1 VIITFKS
8 FIMKNSITARICL
21 FLVTVV
27 FAVSVKA
34 QANTSRNYSYDK
46 KSGLVKIDG
55 EVKFRMTTT
64 TMNQEASIFALDSQ
78 EELIFIQYRK
88 VYLTGNTTVV
98 GQTSVTSSG
107 QSVSYVRIL
116 FIPLN
121 KEIELSNRFLKD
133 VVLFIDDHQLIKGNK
148 LDEAAIDKL
157 YLKYGD
163 KPFSSMQR

>member
-1 VIITFKS
+1 MKTRITLLLIAF
-8 FIMKNSITARICL
+8 FIKALSL
-21 FLVTVV
+21 
-27 FAVSVKA
+27 SYWA
-34 QANTSRNYSYDK
+34 QANTSRSYSYDK
-46 KSGLVKIDG
+46 KTGLVKIDG

-64 TMNQEASIFALDSQ
+64 TMNQEASIFGIDSND
-78 EELIFIQYRK
+78 ELIFIQYRK

-121 KEIELSNRFLKD
+121 REIELSNRFLKD
-133 VVLFIDDHQLIKGNK
+133 VVLFINDHQLIKGNK

-157 YLKYGD
+157 VIKYGD
-163 KPFSSMQR
+163 KPSSSMQR